1 MAEQSQVNCR
11 EAWDW
16 YREEKGTSRALRPG
30 AALRGLLP
38 AGKRGLTEIGIN
50 RTLSPRWNTAKVEIG
65 AEILL
70 RITGV
75 WGRVLNGC

>member
-1 MAEQSQVNCR
+1 MAEQSQVNCG

-38 AGKRGLTEIGIN
+38 AGKRGLTEIGIS
-50 RTLSPRWNTAKVEIG
+50 RTISF
-65 AEILL
+65 
-70 RITGV
+70 
-75 WGRVLNGC
+75 